1 MWYLYLS
8 EPPAASSDMV
18 CVSVPSPAPA
28 SANAGVVSTMQT
40 AIPAATIRFIQFIFL
55 RTLIFINPILPVKI
69 VGDLIICP
77 FCFLFLVGNSNKT
90 SKRKPVIL
98 FLL

>member
-1 MWYLYLS
+1 MVWYLYLS

-69 VGDLIICP
+69 VGDLIIHS
-77 FCFLFLVGNSNKT
+77 FF
-90 SKRKPVIL
+90 
-98 FLL
+98 

>member
-8 EPPAASSDMV
+8 ETPAASSDMV
-18 CVSVPSPAPA
+18 CVSVPSSAPVPA
-28 SANAGVVSTMQT
+28 SADAGVVSTMQT

-69 VGDLIICP
+69 VGDLIIHS
-77 FCFLFLVGNSNKT
+77 FF
-90 SKRKPVIL
+90 
-98 FLL
+98 